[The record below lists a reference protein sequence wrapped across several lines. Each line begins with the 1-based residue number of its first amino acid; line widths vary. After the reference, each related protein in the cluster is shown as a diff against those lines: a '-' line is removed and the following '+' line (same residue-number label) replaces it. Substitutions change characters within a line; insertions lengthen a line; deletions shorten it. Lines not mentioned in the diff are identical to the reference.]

1 MVQTNRRW
9 AMSPAEW
16 QQVASSQ
23 AALREESSGLALWP
37 AQLVS
42 WRRLFQSCLRT
53 NHQPLF
59 RPAALRRV
67 VPPAEWRLA
76 ELREELLPEESPLAA
91 SQVAEWPLVHFQTK
105 VPLAWSRVAQRVP

>member
-1 MVQTNRRW
+1 
-9 AMSPAEW
+9 MSPAEW

-23 AALREESSGLALWP
+23 AALREESSALALWP
-37 AQLVS
+37 AQLVG
-42 WRRLFQSCLRT
+42 WRRLSQSCLRT

-59 RPAALRRV
+59 LRAALRRV
-67 VPPAEWRLA
+67 VPPAE
-76 ELREELLPEESPLAA
+76 LREERLPEESPLAV